1 MVRSRREREFGGTP
15 ELWKKLTEADSAIAD
30 AQDALSAAALARARA
45 MYELLDEGVTK
56 ADMARKLGLTPQAIG
71 GVFARYWCGMGYRL
85 MWSQYP
91 GPSPTWRGM
100 LKLSPFWRDVAYCQ
114 CRIIDLHTTV

>member
-56 ADMARKLGLTPQAIG
+56 ADMARKLGLTPQAVG
-71 GVFARYWCGMGYRL
+71 GVFARYSR
-85 MWSQYP
+85 
-91 GPSPTWRGM
+91 
-100 LKLSPFWRDVAYCQ
+100 KDVN
-114 CRIIDLHTTV
+114 